1 MGGRVGECG
10 KESGFFNI
18 ALQLVIDC
26 VLNVC
31 EHLLVNMSSF
41 ENQNSK
47 PVARKP
53 RRFFLSAC
61 PTMIY

>member
-31 EHLLVNMSSF
+31 
-41 ENQNSK
+41 
-47 PVARKP
+47 
-53 RRFFLSAC
+53 
-61 PTMIY
+61 